1 MPLKNPPLLT
11 GGFEFA
17 AAGQIIALPD
27 VMAYD
32 VPTRYSMQVTGVDA
46 NGDAAAPTAWDVLLL
61 ASLDGVT
68 YTEASKIIQHVN
80 TSNGN
85 GDVVFSAGS
94 FYPARAWA
102 VKCKTLTLG
111 ATAVKIKVA
120 ILGVK

>member
-1 MPLKNPPLLT
+1 MLKNPPLLT
-11 GGFEFA
+11 GAFEFTA
-17 AAGQIIALPD
+17 TGQIIALPD
-27 VMAYD
+27 VLAYD
-32 VPTRYSMQVTGVDA
+32 IPTKYSLQVTGVDA
-46 NGDAAAPTAWDVLLL
+46 AGAAAAPSAWDVLLL

-68 YTEASKIIQHVN
+68 YTEASKILEHVN

-102 VKCKTLTLG
+102 IKCKALTLG
-111 ATAVKIKVA
+111 ATATKIKVA